1 VNRRRI
7 AVNGVIVLAL
17 AAVGTGTYVSL
28 AGTKPVPLAAGQVVT
43 VARGTVVATV
53 TASGNAKARSTV
65 AQSLTNASGT
75 VTNIYVHTG
84 QHVKKGQRLLKVDD
98 GSARDDVD
106 NAESDLRSAQA
117 QLQTATQGR
126 TLAEQ
131 QQDQAS
137 VASAETALKNAKTS
151 LDAAEDTQDLDGK
164 QQDQLVHQAEKALD
178 EAEHPSAP
186 TGPTTPGTGGAS
198 STSEST
204 VLQARSSLLQA
215 KQSRDAT
222 ELKDR
227 QSVASAKGQV
237 SAAQRTLDSQQA
249 TVAVNDQ
256 PADADTVASAQTA
269 VDKDEVALKQAK
281 ATVADATL
289 RASVAGTVGTISA
302 VKGQPSSSSS
312 GSGSSGSSSSTSS
325 GAGAAS
331 GAGGSTASTTS
342 STASS
347 STGLVEIVDTT
358 HLQVTADV
366 AEADIV
372 KVRNGQPA
380 TAVFAASNKTV
391 QGRVSSI
398 DTTSTVTNNVV
409 EYGVTITLDASAAS
423 LRVGQTAT
431 VTITTGTRKDALSVP
446 TSALTRTG
454 DRYTVLRRA
463 NAADST
469 VEVQTGLVG
478 TTDTEITSGL
488 NEGDQVVITLSTAS
502 TSAGAGGPRRGG
514 G

>member
-1 VNRRRI
+1 MNRRRLVI
-7 AVNGVIVLAL
+7 NGVIVLAL
-17 AAVGTGTYVSL
+17 VGVGTGTYASL
-28 AGTKPVPLAAGQVVT
+28 AATRPTPLTPGQVVT

-65 AQSLTNASGT
+65 AQSLSGSGGT
-75 VTNIYVHTG
+75 VTQIYVHSG
-84 QHVKKGQRLLKVDD
+84 QKVTKGQRLLKVDD
-98 GSARDDVD
+98 GDARDDVE

-131 QQDQAS
+131 QQDKAS
-137 VASAETALKNAKTS
+137 VASAETSLKNAKRS
-151 LDAAEDTQDLDGK
+151 RDAAEDTADLDAK
-164 QQDQLVHQAEKALD
+164 QQDQLVHRAKEALD
-178 EAEHPSAP
+178 AAEDAPDDPSDPSGDAKD
-186 TGPTTPGTGGAS
+186 S
-198 STSEST
+198 SVRQAKTSY
-204 VLQARSSLLQA
+204 LQA

-222 ELKDR
+222 RLKDR
-227 QSVASAKGQV
+227 QSVTSAKGEV
-237 SAAQRTLDSQQA
+237 SSAQRTLDSQRA

-269 VDKDEVALKQAK
+269 VDKDEVALQQAK
-281 ATVADATL
+281 SALADTTL
-289 RASVAGTVGTISA
+289 KASVAGTVGAINA
-302 VKGQPSSSSS
+302 VKGQSSSSS
-312 GSGSSGSSSSTSS
+312 GSSSGSSSTSGSTTSGSGSAGGTGSSSTSS
-325 GAGAAS
+325 S
-331 GAGGSTASTTS
+331 
-342 STASS
+342 ASS
-347 STGLVEIVDTT
+347 SGTGLVEIVDTA

-372 KVRNGQPA
+372 KVRNGQAA

-391 QGRVSSI
+391 QGRVSAI

-409 EYGVTITLDASAAS
+409 EYGVTITLDGSAAS

-431 VTITTGTRKDALSVP
+431 ITITTGTRKDALSVP
-446 TSALTRTG
+446 TSALTRAG

-488 NEGDQVVITLSTAS
+488 NEGDQVVIALATAS
-502 TSAGAGGPRRGG
+502 TGTGGGPPRGG
-514 G
+514 GR

>member
-1 VNRRRI
+1 MNRRRFAI
-7 AVNGVIVLAL
+7 NGVIVLAL

-28 AGTKPVPLAAGQVVT
+28 AGTRPVPLTAGQVVT

-65 AQSLTNASGT
+65 AQSLTSASGT
-75 VTNIYVHTG
+75 VTKIYVHTG
-84 QHVKKGQRLLKVDD
+84 QHVTKGQRLLKVDD
-98 GSARDDVD
+98 GDARDDVD

-117 QLQTATQGR
+117 QLETATQGR

-137 VASAETALKNAKTS
+137 IASAETALKNAKTS
-151 LDAAEDTQDLDGK
+151 LNSAEDTYSLDKK
-164 QQDQLVHQAEKALD
+164 QQAQLVRRAEIALD
-178 EAEHPSAP
+178 DAEDAPYTDATKQSHDSAVHS
-186 TGPTTPGTGGAS
+186 AK
-198 STSEST
+198 TSY
-204 VLQARSSLLQA
+204 LQS

-227 QSVASAKGQV
+227 QAIASNKGEVAS
-237 SAAQRTLDSQQA
+237 AQRTLDSQQA
-249 TVAVNDQ
+249 TAAVNAQ

-281 ATVADATL
+281 ATLADTTL
-289 RASVAGTVGTISA
+289 RASLSGTVGTISA
-302 VKGQPSSSSS
+302 VKGESSSGSS
-312 GSGSSGSSSSTSS
+312 GSGSSSASTSTSTGTGAGTGAGTSGSTGSSAGSSS
-325 GAGAAS
+325 
-331 GAGGSTASTTS
+331 
-342 STASS
+342 ASS
-347 STGLVEIVDTT
+347 SGLVEIVDAA

-372 KVRNGQPA
+372 KVRNAQPA

-391 QGRVSSI
+391 QGHVSAI

-431 VTITTGTRKDALSVP
+431 ITITTGTRKDALSVP

-463 NAADST
+463 NGADST

-478 TTDTEITSGL
+478 TTDTEITNGL
-488 NEGDQVVITLSTAS
+488 EEGDQVVIALSTAS
-502 TSAGAGGPRRGG
+502 TGAGNGGPPRGG

>member
-1 VNRRRI
+1 MNRRRLVI
-7 AVNGVIVLAL
+7 NGVIVLAL
-17 AAVGTGTYVSL
+17 AGVGAGTYASL
-28 AGTKPVPLAAGQVVT
+28 AATRPTPLTPGQVVT
-43 VARGTVVATV
+43 VTRGTVVATV

-65 AQSLTNASGT
+65 AQSLSSASGT
-75 VTNIYVHTG
+75 VTQIYVHSG
-84 QHVKKGQRLLKVDD
+84 QRVTKGQRLLKVDD
-98 GSARDDVD
+98 GNARDDVR

-137 VASAETALKNAKTS
+137 IASAETSLKNAKRS
-151 LDAAEDTQDLDGK
+151 RNAAEDTADLDAK
-164 QQDQLVHQAEKALD
+164 QQDQLVHRAKQSLDDAEDATYATPDAKDSAVHQAE
-178 EAEHPSAP
+178 
-186 TGPTTPGTGGAS
+186 
-198 STSEST
+198 TSY
-204 VLQARSSLLQA
+204 LQA

-222 ELKDR
+222 RLKDR
-227 QSVASAKGQV
+227 QSVTSAKGEV
-237 SAAQRTLDSQQA
+237 ASAQRTLDSQRA

-269 VDKDEVALKQAK
+269 VDKDEVALKQARS
-281 ATVADATL
+281 ALADTTL
-289 RASVAGTVGTISA
+289 KASVAGTVGTINA
-302 VKGQPSSSSS
+302 VKGQSSS
-312 GSGSSGSSSSTSS
+312 GSASSSGSSGTSSSTTS
-325 GAGAAS
+325 GS
-331 GAGGSTASTTS
+331 GGTSGGSGSSTASS
-342 STASS
+342 SSSS
-347 STGLVEIVDTT
+347 STGLVEIVDAA

-372 KVRNGQPA
+372 KVRNGQSA

-391 QGRVSSI
+391 QGRVSAV

-409 EYGVTITLDASAAS
+409 EYGVTITLDASAAN

-431 VTITTGTRKDALSVP
+431 ITITTGTRQDALSVP

-463 NAADST
+463 NGADST

-478 TTDTEITSGL
+478 TTDTEITGGL
-488 NEGDQVVITLSTAS
+488 DEGDQVVIALTTAS
-502 TSAGAGGPRRGG
+502 TGTGGGGPPRRGG
-514 G
+514 